1 MSRVPFVGPA
11 YTARSLNANAQRA
24 LNCYLELD
32 NANPRAP
39 VALYGTPGLD
49 LELTLDDGPVRGS
62 IRLGSVMIVVA
73 GDTVFSV
80 VGGAA
85 TTLGTIGTSSGRVG
99 MAANTTQ
106 VLIVDGSKGWLA
118 TASTLAEVTDVDFPD
133 GVTWA
138 KFVSSY
144 FVVGGDGSSQFYWNE
159 TPNDGSAW
167 NGLDFASAEGNPDI
181 VVGGEANQL
190 ELWLFGTASTEIFI
204 LTGDPDAPFQRQGNT
219 FIETGAASAQSIA
232 KIDSTVF
239 WLGQDERG
247 SGIVW
252 RAQGYGPA
260 RISNHGIEHAIQG
273 YTTVSDAFAFTYQQ
287 EGHGFYVLTFPTEGV
302 TWVYD
307 VASNEW
313 HERQSYLNFAA
324 GPTLTRWRPE
334 SYCFF
339 EGGHWVGD
347 FQSGKL
353 YTLNLDSNTED
364 GTPIKRLRATQCMDS
379 PNGERMFYESLQ
391 VDMETGLGTGD
402 SDPQLML
409 RYSNDGGHTWSNI
422 KTHSAG
428 KAGEYSKRVKFGPT
442 GSGRNR
448 VWEISMTDD
457 AKWAVFGAYLRAK
470 AGSS

>member
-1 MSRVPFVGPA
+1 MARVPFVGPA
-11 YTARSLNANAQRA
+11 YQARSLNANAQRA
-24 LNCYLELD
+24 VNCYLELD

-49 LELTLDDGPVRGS
+49 LELTLSDSPVRGS
-62 IRLGSVMIVVA
+62 LKFGDVMIIVA
-73 GDTVFSV
+73 GRTVYAVAS
-80 VGGAA
+80 GAA
-85 TTLGTIGTSSGRVG
+85 TTLGTIGTLSGRVG

-106 VLIVDGSKGWLA
+106 VLIVDGASGWIA
-118 TASTLAEVTDVDFPD
+118 TASALTEIADSDFPD

-159 TPNDGSAW
+159 TPNDGTAW

-181 VVGGEANQL
+181 IVGAEANQL

-204 LTGDPDAPFQRQGNT
+204 LTGDVDAPFQRQGNT
-219 FIETGAASAQSIA
+219 FIETGAASAHSVA

-247 SGIVW
+247 NGIVW
-252 RAQGYGPA
+252 RAQGYSPA

-273 YTTVSDAFAFTYQQ
+273 YATTSDAFAFTYQQ
-287 EGHGFYVLTFPTEGV
+287 EGHGFYVLTFPTEGK

-313 HERQSYLNFAA
+313 HERASYSNFSLDE
-324 GPTLTRWRPE
+324 LTRWRPA

-339 EGGHWVGD
+339 EGKHWVGD
-347 FQSGKL
+347 YLNGKL
-353 YTLNLDSNTED
+353 YSLNLDSNTEN

-379 PNGERMFYESLQ
+379 PSGERMFYESLQ
-391 VDMETGLGTGD
+391 VDMETGLGDTSG

-409 RYSNDGGHTWSNI
+409 RYSDDGGHTWSTV
-422 KTHSAG
+422 KTRSVG
-428 KAGEYSKRVKFGPT
+428 KAGEYGKRVKFGPT

-457 AKWAVFGAYLRAK
+457 AKWAVFGAYLR
-470 AGSS
+470 GRGWV

>member
-1 MSRVPFVGPA
+1 VKIPFVGAA

-24 LNCYLELD
+24 VNCYLELD
-32 NANPRAP
+32 NGNPRAP

-49 LELTLDDGPVRGS
+49 LELTLATSPVRGS
-62 IRLGSVMIVVA
+62 IRLGDVMIVVA
-73 GDTVFSV
+73 GDVVYSV
-80 VGGAA
+80 AGGVT
-85 TTLGTIGTSSGRVG
+85 TTLGNIVSTTGPVG
-99 MAANTTQ
+99 MAANTAQ
-106 VLIVDGSKGWLA
+106 VLIVDGVGGWLA
-118 TASTLAEVTDVDFPD
+118 TATTLTLVSDVDFPD

-138 KFVSSY
+138 KFISSY

-181 VVGGEANQL
+181 IVGGEANQL
-190 ELWLFGTASTEIFI
+190 ELWLFGTTSTEIFI
-204 LTGDPDAPFQRQGNT
+204 LTGDVDAPFQRQGNT
-219 FIETGAASAQSIA
+219 FIETGAASAHSIA
-232 KIDSTVF
+232 KIDSSVF

-247 SGIVW
+247 NGIVW
-252 RAQGYGPA
+252 RAQGYSPA
-260 RISNHGIEHAIQG
+260 RISTHGIEHAIQG
-273 YTTVSDAFAFTYQQ
+273 YATISDAVAFTYQQ

-307 VASNEW
+307 VATNEW
-313 HERQSYLNFAA
+313 HERQSYSNFSLNE
-324 GPTLTRWRPE
+324 LTRWRAN

-339 EGGHWVGD
+339 EGKHWVGD
-347 FQSGKL
+347 YLTGKL
-353 YTLNLDSNTED
+353 YSLNLDSNTED
-364 GTPIKRLRATQCMDS
+364 STPILRLRATQCMDS

-391 VDMETGLGTGD
+391 VDMETGLGDGSG

-409 RYSNDGGHTWSNI
+409 RYSNDGGHTWSTS
-422 KTHSAG
+422 KTKSVG
-428 KAGEYSKRVKFGPT
+428 MAGEYGKRVKFGPA

-457 AKWAVFGAYLRAK
+457 AKWAVFGAYLRAQ